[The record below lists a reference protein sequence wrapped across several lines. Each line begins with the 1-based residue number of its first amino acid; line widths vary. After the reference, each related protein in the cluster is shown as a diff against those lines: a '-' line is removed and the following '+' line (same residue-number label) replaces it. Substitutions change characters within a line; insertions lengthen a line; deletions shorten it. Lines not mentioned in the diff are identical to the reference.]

1 MKALRV
7 GAGSSGEV
15 SMAEQRNPRLPRLP
29 VMLAL
34 LVICSTNAAGVA
46 GDDPDGE
53 PPAVARKVVV
63 LVHGLKQDDGD
74 LQKLSDFLARDKTVS
89 VLRAAYDSDDDR
101 VEEATEKLIAFVQK
115 EAPKS
120 EVHFVGFSLGNLVIR
135 QYLQVIR
142 KRKLGLK
149 TGRVVMIAPPN
160 HGALIAVKYK
170 GGILGRLY
178 AGPVFK
184 QLGTGFAELE
194 PSLDTPKDFGIIA
207 GGKGDGR
214 GFSQKTLPGDDDDYL
229 RVETTRL
236 SGAADFRLAKLKH
249 EELDDHPLVH
259 KLTLKFLQAGFFE
272 SHATRRPI
280 R

>member
-1 MKALRV
+1 
-7 GAGSSGEV
+7 
-15 SMAEQRNPRLPRLP
+15 MAEQRNPRLSQLP
-29 VMLAL
+29 VMLTL
-34 LVICSTNAAGVA
+34 MLVCSTNGAGVA
-46 GDDPDGE
+46 GDDPAE
-53 PPAVARKVVV
+53 KPPAAARKVVV
-63 LVHGLKQDDGD
+63 LVHGLKQDARD
-74 LQKLSDFLARDKTVS
+74 LQKLSDFLGRDKTLS
-89 VLRAAYDSDDDR
+89 VLRFGYESGKDR
-101 VEEATEKLIAFVQK
+101 VEDATEKLIAFVQK
-115 EAPKS
+115 ETPKS

-170 GGILGRLY
+170 GGILGLFY

-194 PSLDTPKDFGIIA
+194 PSLDTPDDFGIIA
-207 GGKGDGR
+207 GGKGDGK
-214 GFSQKTLPGDDDDYL
+214 GFSPKTLPDDDDDYL

-236 SGAADFRLAKLKH
+236 SGAADFRLVELKH
-249 EELDDHPLVH
+249 EDLDDHPLVH
-259 KLTLKFLQAGFFE
+259 KFTHKFLQAGFFE
-272 SHATRRPI
+272 SQAARQPI